1 MNSNQS
7 SLRAE
12 YFKTSDEYAREYQK
26 YLELKYSKDTANR
39 AKADAIYAR
48 LQDIDNKLRTLLDQV
63 KNQEGDIGSQLLDAN
78 TAIERKTFQIY
89 EKSKTLDLQNDEIAR
104 KQEELH
110 NKQKQVEMGV
120 QKNRYRRNV
129 IIFLTIVN
137 LIMLAVLYY
146 FYNSRI

>member
-12 YFKTSDEYAREYQK
+12 YFKTSEEYAREYQK
-26 YLELKYSKDTANR
+26 YLDLKYSKDGANR

-63 KNQEGDIGSQLLDAN
+63 KSQEGDIGTQLLD
-78 TAIERKTFQIY
+78 TSSAIERKTFQIY
-89 EKSKTLDLQNDEIAR
+89 EKSKTLDIQNDEIAR

-110 NKQKQVEMGV
+110 NKQKQVEMGI

-129 IIFLTIVN
+129 IIFLTVVN
-137 LIMLAVLYY
+137 LLMLIALWK
-146 FYNSRI
+146 FYNSQ

>member
-1 MNSNQS
+1 MNNNQS

-26 YLELKYSKDTANR
+26 YLELKYSKDPANR
-39 AKADAIYAR
+39 VKADAIYAR

-63 KNQEGDIGSQLLDAN
+63 KSQEGDIGSQLLDAN
-78 TAIERKTFQIY
+78 SAIERKTFQIY

-110 NKQKQVEMGV
+110 SKQKQVEMGV
-120 QKNRYRRNV
+120 QKNLYRRNV

-137 LIMLAVLYY
+137 LIMLVILYY
-146 FYNSRI
+146 FYNSR

>member
-12 YFKTSDEYAREYQK
+12 YFKTSEEYAREYQK
-26 YLELKYSKDTANR
+26 YLDLKYSKDGANR

-63 KNQEGDIGSQLLDAN
+63 KSQEGDIGTQLLD
-78 TAIERKTFQIY
+78 TSSAIERKTFQIY
-89 EKSKTLDLQNDEIAR
+89 EKSKTLDVQNDEIAR

-110 NKQKQVEMGV
+110 NKQKQVEMGI

-129 IIFLTIVN
+129 IIFLTVVN
-137 LIMLAVLYY
+137 LLMLIALWK
-146 FYNSRI
+146 FYNSQ